1 MASEPRQNASGGCDT
16 PEMKHRVE
24 GVRRFRFGALS
35 LVFLSVA
42 AILLLVSIV
51 GERLGLLERAFAEIP
66 AWLGF
71 TLVALGGYPIFRGL
85 ARNLRQGRITAHAVM
100 TLGLGAALAVGEY
113 ATAVVIVFF
122 MRAGEYIESFT
133 VGRSRAA
140 IRALTE
146 AAPETATILRD
157 GKEHVVRATDLQ
169 PGDLVVVR
177 PGQRIPVDGVVVQ
190 GQAEVN
196 QAPITGES
204 NPVAKQVG
212 DKVFAASVNQL
223 GYVEIQAEQVGSD
236 TTFGR
241 IIHLVEQAQA
251 SKAPVQRLAD
261 KFSAYFIPVVLVAA
275 GLTWWTTGEVMNA
288 VAVLVVACACA
299 IAIATPM
306 AVAAAIGAGARR
318 GILIKG
324 GAYLEAL
331 ARVDALLVDKTG
343 TLTFG
348 EPTVTDVIPLN
359 GWEPEAVLRV
369 AGTVER
375 YSEHPLAKAIVASA
389 GDGDDFP
396 PADEFQ
402 VVAGRGVSG
411 TVEGRLVRVGTA
423 EWTAAPGNAE
433 AVAGALQEQGKT
445 AVFVRVD
452 REVVGLVATAD
463 RIRPELDEAFR
474 QFRQLGIRRIL
485 MVTGDTERVAAR
497 LAQSLGIEYVAEAL
511 PEDKINLVRKLQREG
526 HRVAMVGD
534 GINDAPALAAA
545 NVGIAMGAAG
555 TAAAIEAADIALM
568 TEDWRQ
574 VPATIRLARR
584 TFRTIKQ
591 NLFVTAA
598 YNAVGIALAW
608 VGILPP
614 IAAAA
619 AQSFPDVAILLNSSK
634 LLRTSSEATSMRG
647 YRPCCRR
654 RS

>member
-1 MASEPRQNASGGCDT
+1 LKHVPDTKIRKEIVASEPRQNASCGCDS
-16 PEMKHRVE
+16 PETKPRVE
-24 GVRRFRFGALS
+24 VLRHFRFGALS

-42 AILLLVSIV
+42 AILLLVGIV

-71 TLVALGGYPIFRGL
+71 MLVALGGYPIFRGL
-85 ARNLRQGRITAHAVM
+85 VRNLRRGRITAHAVM
-100 TLGLGAALAVGEY
+100 GLGLGAALAVGEY

-133 VGRSRAA
+133 VSRSRAA

-157 GKEHVVRATDLQ
+157 GKEHLIRATDLQ

-261 KFSAYFIPVVLVAA
+261 KFSAYFIPVVLIAA
-275 GLTWWTTGEVMNA
+275 GLTWWTTGQVMNA

-306 AVAAAIGAGARR
+306 AVAAAVGAGARR

-331 ARVDALLVDKTG
+331 ARVDTLLVDKTG

-359 GWEPEAVLRV
+359 GWEPEAVLRI

-389 GDGDDFP
+389 GNGDKLF

-402 VVAGRGVSG
+402 VVAGRGVSAA
-411 TVEGRLVRVGTA
+411 VDGRLVRVGTA
-423 EWTAAPGNAE
+423 EWTGAPGHAE

-445 AVFVRVD
+445 VVFVSVD

-474 QFRQLGIRRIL
+474 QLRQLGIRRIL

-497 LAQSLGIEYVAEAL
+497 LAQSLGIEFVAEAL
-511 PEDKINLVRKLQREG
+511 PEDKINLVRKLQRDG
-526 HRVAMVGD
+526 HSVAMVGD

-591 NLFVTAA
+591 NLFVTAT
-598 YNAVGIALAW
+598 YNAVGIAVAW

-634 LLRTSSEATSMRG
+634 LLRTKQ
-647 YRPCCRR
+647 
-654 RS
+654 